1 MATDEEFLKAYLND
15 RQKIVEEALHALSSL

>member
-15 RQKIVEEALHALSSL
+15 RQKIVEDALLRYLPY